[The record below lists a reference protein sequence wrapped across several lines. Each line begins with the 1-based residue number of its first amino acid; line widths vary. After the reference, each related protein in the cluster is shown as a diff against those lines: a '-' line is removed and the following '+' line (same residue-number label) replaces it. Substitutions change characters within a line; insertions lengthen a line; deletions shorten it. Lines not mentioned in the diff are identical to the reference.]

1 MFKKMIAIITSVII
15 LLTPIQAS
23 AVTWGEIVTGLQA
36 SDTFKA
42 GETEAARTGN
52 GEYVISGGQIE
63 DLVEVNDLQFSD
75 SLKVLFRNIGITQ
88 LNANADNGKTI
99 VVILGSGSEVTDSVR
114 VFAEGKDTNLS
125 LTNEGKMGYLGVNAH
140 HQAQATIKNNGEIT
154 RGMNNTAYGEG
165 SRLEFVNDK
174 EGRITG
180 GMHNNAEEKG
190 ELAFTNNGTI
200 SGKDLFNGASNGG
213 VLKNTNNGTMNATND
228 LHNLA
233 ADGGFVE
240 STNNGTINGGVM
252 NQANKEGSRNAATNN
267 GTVNGQYEFYTGGGE
282 EVVGENNGTVNSLYA
297 GADGG
302 RVSAVNNGKVKEE
315 IRADAS
321 HESMKADVTVI
332 NNGEADRMY
341 VSAGENGMLNVEN
354 NGRLTGD
361 GKTRI
366 TIEWEGGEISKELSG
381 ELGIDAWDKGAT
393 VNVTNNGSA
402 AAAYIGAADGAN
414 ASLKNDGQIG
424 NGEGVPLNSYAAE
437 DGRLMVTG
445 SGSLEPYTL
454 KMEDGTERT
463 VSMIAQFGGNPSVEE
478 IRQRVGEMVQFDSP
492 GDYLVMVITQDE
504 NGEEVFRYMPVHI
517 ENPQDSEDEDYEAY
531 RFRHEM
537 EMKRQE
543 EAIGGVYGS
552 PYWVKQLYLG
562 YHSYNLRLFVGETRE
577 NFRQELSWSAG
588 GSKSVSL
595 RVNDENPE
603 KLTMRFD
610 EKVLEV
616 FERTNITTVTL
627 LNKSGA
633 AVMQYNVSDLR
644 AAYDQYGLSD
654 ADQLVVGGM
663 DDDVMKIGADGQL
676 VPVE

>member
-1 MFKKMIAIITSVII
+1 M
-15 LLTPIQAS
+15 
-23 AVTWGEIVTGLQA
+23 
-36 SDTFKA
+36 
-42 GETEAARTGN
+42 
-52 GEYVISGGQIE
+52 
-63 DLVEVNDLQFSD
+63 
-75 SLKVLFRNIGITQ
+75 
-88 LNANADNGKTI
+88 
-99 VVILGSGSEVTDSVR
+99 
-114 VFAEGKDTNLS
+114 
-125 LTNEGKMGYLGVNAH
+125 
-140 HQAQATIKNNGEIT
+140 
-154 RGMNNTAYGEG
+154 
-165 SRLEFVNDK
+165 
-174 EGRITG
+174 
-180 GMHNNAEEKG
+180 
-190 ELAFTNNGTI
+190 
-200 SGKDLFNGASNGG
+200 
-213 VLKNTNNGTMNATND
+213 
-228 LHNLA
+228 
-233 ADGGFVE
+233 
-240 STNNGTINGGVM
+240 
-252 NQANKEGSRNAATNN
+252 
-267 GTVNGQYEFYTGGGE
+267 
-282 EVVGENNGTVNSLYA
+282 
-297 GADGG
+297 
-302 RVSAVNNGKVKEE
+302 
-315 IRADAS
+315 
-321 HESMKADVTVI
+321 
-332 NNGEADRMY
+332 
-341 VSAGENGMLNVEN
+341 
-354 NGRLTGD
+354 
-361 GKTRI
+361 
-366 TIEWEGGEISKELSG
+366 
-381 ELGIDAWDKGAT
+381 
-393 VNVTNNGSA
+393 TNNGSA
-402 AAAYIGAADGAN
+402 AAAFIGAADGAN

-424 NGEGVPLNSYAAE
+424 NGEGVPLSSYAAE

-463 VSMIAQFGGNPSVEE
+463 VSMIAQFGGNPSAEE

-517 ENPQDSEDEDYEAY
+517 ENPQDFEDEDYETY
-531 RFRHEM
+531 RLRHEM

-577 NFRQELSWSAG
+577 NFREELSWSAG

-603 KLTMRFD
+603 KLTMRLD

-616 FERTNITTVTL
+616 LERTNITTVTL

>member
-1 MFKKMIAIITSVII
+1 MIAIITSVII

-36 SDTFKA
+36 SDTFTS
-42 GETEAARTGN
+42 GETAAARTSE
-52 GEYVISGGQIE
+52 GEYVISGGQIDE
-63 DLVEVNDLQFSD
+63 LVEVSTLQFSD
-75 SLKVLFRNIGITQ
+75 SLKVLFQNIKIKQ
-88 LNANADNGKTI
+88 LNAHADSGETI
-99 VVILGSGSEVTDSVR
+99 VTILGSGSEVMDGVSVS
-114 VFAEGKDTNLS
+114 AHGKDTNLS
-125 LTNEGKMGYLGVNAH
+125 LTNEGKMGSLSAGARD
-140 HQAQATIKNNGEIT
+140 QAQAAIKNNGEIT
-154 RGMNNTAYGEG
+154 GRMDNWVHDEG

-174 EGRITG
+174 KGQITG
-180 GMHNNAEEKG
+180 DTYNNAGEKG

-200 SGKDLFNGASNGG
+200 SGEYLFNGAFDGG
-213 VLKNTNNGTMNATND
+213 VLKNTNNGTINITNVTKD

-252 NQANKEGSRNAATNN
+252 NQADHEGSRNVAANN
-267 GTVNGQYEFYTGGGE
+267 GTVNGQYEFYTGEGG

-302 RVSAVNNGKVKEE
+302 QVSAVNNGKVKEE

-361 GKTRI
+361 GKTLI
-366 TIEWEGGEISKELSG
+366 TIEWEDGEFSRELSG
-381 ELGIDAWDKGAT
+381 ELSIDVWDKGGT

-402 AAAYIGAADGAN
+402 AAAFIGAADGAN

-424 NGEGVPLNSYAAE
+424 NGEGVPLSSYAAE
-437 DGRLMVTG
+437 NGRLMVTG

-463 VSMIAQFGGNPSVEE
+463 VSMIAQFGGNPSAEE
-478 IRQRVGEMVQFDSP
+478 IKRRVGEMVQFDSP
-492 GDYLVMVITQDE
+492 GDYLVMVITEDE
-504 NGEEVFRYMPVHI
+504 NGEEVFHYVPVHI
-517 ENPQDSEDEDYEAY
+517 ENPQDFEDEYYEAA

-577 NFRQELSWSAG
+577 NFREKLSWSAD
-588 GSKSVSL
+588 GSKGVSL

-616 FERTNITTVTL
+616 LERTNITTVTL
-627 LNKSGA
+627 LNRSGA

>member
-1 MFKKMIAIITSVII
+1 MIAIITSVII

-36 SDTFKA
+36 SDTFTS
-42 GETEAARTGN
+42 GETAAARTSE
-52 GEYVISGGQIE
+52 GEYVISGGQIDE
-63 DLVEVNDLQFSD
+63 LVEVSTLQFSD
-75 SLKVLFRNIGITQ
+75 SLKVLFQNIKIKQ
-88 LNANADNGKTI
+88 LNAHADSGETI
-99 VVILGSGSEVTDSVR
+99 VTILGSGSEVMDGVSVS
-114 VFAEGKDTNLS
+114 AHGKDTNLS
-125 LTNEGKMGYLGVNAH
+125 LTNENESKMGSLNASVH
-140 HQAQATIKNNGEIT
+140 DQAQASIKNNGEIT
-154 RGMNNTAYGEG
+154 GGMDNWVHDEG

-174 EGRITG
+174 EGRITDGMNNTG
-180 GMHNNAEEKG
+180 GMKNSAGKKG
-190 ELAFTNNGTI
+190 ELVFTNNGTI
-200 SGKDLFNGASNGG
+200 NI
-213 VLKNTNNGTMNATND
+213 TND

-240 STNNGTINGGVM
+240 STNNGIINGRVM

-267 GTVNGQYEFYTGGGE
+267 GTVNGQYEFYTGEGG

-302 RVSAVNNGKVKEE
+302 QVSAVNNGKVKEE

-361 GKTRI
+361 GKTLI
-366 TIEWEGGEISKELSG
+366 TIEWEDGEFSRELSG
-381 ELGIDAWDKGAT
+381 ELSIDVWDKGGTA
-393 VNVTNNGSA
+393 NVTNNGSA
-402 AAAYIGAADGAN
+402 AAAFIGAADGAN

-424 NGEGVPLNSYAAE
+424 NGEGVPLSSYAAE
-437 DGRLMVTG
+437 NGRLTVTG

-463 VSMIAQFGGNPSVEE
+463 VSMIAQFGGNPSAEE
-478 IRQRVGEMVQFDSP
+478 IKRRVGEMVQFDSP
-492 GDYLVMVITQDE
+492 GDYLVMVITEDE
-504 NGEEVFRYMPVHI
+504 NGEEVFHYVPVHI
-517 ENPQDSEDEDYEAY
+517 ENQQDFEDEDYEAA

-577 NFRQELSWSAG
+577 NFREKLSWSAD
-588 GSKSVSL
+588 GSKGVSL

-616 FERTNITTVTL
+616 LERTNITTVTL